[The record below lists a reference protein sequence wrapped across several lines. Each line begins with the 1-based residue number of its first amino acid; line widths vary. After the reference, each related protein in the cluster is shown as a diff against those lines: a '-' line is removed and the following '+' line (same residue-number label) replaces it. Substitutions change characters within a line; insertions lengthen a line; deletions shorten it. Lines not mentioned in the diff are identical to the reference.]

1 LSKQKITQLLG
12 GWEGYRV
19 GTIQRFDTG
28 EDHEHPKLWLELLP
42 LKRRRM
48 QCSGC
53 GKRVSVVHDYVE
65 RWVRDLPVF
74 DATTHLLV
82 IRRRVLC
89 PCCGPKLEHLPWLE
103 RYARV
108 TSRLAENVAR
118 LCQILPIKHVA
129 NYYNLNW
136 KTVKTIDKR
145 HLLKT
150 LGPIDLTDV
159 RVLAMDE
166 FAIRKGHRYA
176 TLIIEPYTKRALWLG
191 LGNSRDSIRPFFELL
206 GRDGCRNIEAVA
218 MDMNAAFA
226 NEVRSQ
232 CPDAYVVYDLFHVV
246 AKYGREV
253 VDRVR
258 VDEANRLR
266 DDKKAR
272 QVVKRS
278 RWLLLRN
285 AGNIKRGKDQIKLQ
299 ELLEANQS
307 LMTVYV
313 LKDDLKRLW
322 AFRCTKSALRFWGD
336 WYQRA
341 IESGVD
347 PLIRFA
353 KLLKPYL
360 SGIISHSLY
369 PLHTSLLEGINNKIK
384 VIKRMAY
391 GFLDDEYFFLKIRAA
406 FPGIGR

>member
-1 LSKQKITQLLG
+1 MSKEKVTQLLG

-19 GTIQRFDTG
+19 STIQRFDTG
-28 EDHEHPKLWLELLP
+28 KNQEHPKLWLELLP

-53 GKRVSVVHDYVE
+53 GKLVSAVHDYVE

-89 PCCGPKLEHLPWLE
+89 PCCGPKLEHLSWLE

-150 LGPIDLTDV
+150 LGPIDLTGV

-176 TLIIEPYTKRALWLG
+176 TLIVEPYTKRALWLG
-191 LGNSRDSIRPFFELL
+191 RGNSRESIRPFFELL
-206 GRDGCRNIEAVA
+206 GRDGCRKIEAVA
-218 MDMNAAFA
+218 MDMNAAFT
-226 NEVRSQ
+226 NEVRAQ
-232 CPDAYVVYDLFHVV
+232 CPDARVVYDLFHVV

-272 QVVKRS
+272 KVVKSS

-285 AGNIKRGKDQIKLQ
+285 AENIKRDSDKIKLHD
-299 ELLEANQS
+299 LLEANQN

-322 AFRCTKSALRFWGD
+322 DFRCTKAALCFWGD

-341 IESGVD
+341 IESEVV

>member
-1 LSKQKITQLLG
+1 MSKQKITQLLG
-12 GWEGYRV
+12 GWEGYRI

-28 EDHEHPKLWLELLP
+28 ENHEHPKLWLELLP

-53 GKRVSVVHDYVE
+53 GKRVSAVHDYVE

-103 RYARV
+103 KYARV

-136 KTVKTIDKR
+136 KTVKTLDKR

-191 LGNSRDSIRPFFELL
+191 RGNSRESIRPFFELL

-232 CPDAYVVYDLFHVV
+232 CPDANVVYDLFHVV

-272 QVVKRS
+272 KVVKSS

-285 AGNIKRGKDQIKLQ
+285 AENIKCDKDKIKLQ

-322 AFRCTKSALRFWGD
+322 EFRCTKSALRFWGD

-384 VIKRMAY
+384 VIKRMA
-391 GFLDDEYFFLKIRAA
+391 
-406 FPGIGR
+406 

>member
-1 LSKQKITQLLG
+1 MSKDKLTQLLG

-19 GTIQRFDTG
+19 GTVQRFEADEG
-28 EDHEHPKLWLELLP
+28 RDRPQLWLELLP

-48 QCSGC
+48 RCSEC
-53 GKRVSVVHDYVE
+53 GQLVSSVHDHVE
-65 RWVRDLPVF
+65 RWVRDLPVL

-82 IRRRVLC
+82 VRRRVLC
-89 PCCGPKLEHLPWLE
+89 PTCGPKLEYLPWLE

-108 TSRLAENVAR
+108 TSRLAESVAR
-118 LCQILPIKHVA
+118 LCQVLPIKHVA

-136 KTVKTIDKR
+136 KTVKAIDKR
-145 HLLKT
+145 YLAKT
-150 LGPIDLTDV
+150 LGPVDLTGV

-176 TLIIEPYTKRALWLG
+176 TLIVEPYTKRALWLG
-191 LGNSRDSIRPFFELL
+191 RGNSRESIRPFFELL
-206 GRDGCRNIEAVA
+206 GINGCRRIEAVA
-218 MDMNAAFA
+218 MDMSAAFA
-226 NEVRSQ
+226 NEVRAQ
-232 CPDAYVVYDLFHVV
+232 CPDAHIVYDLFHVV

-258 VDEANRLR
+258 VDEANRLFE
-266 DDKKAR
+266 DKKAR
-272 QVVKRS
+272 KIIKSS

-285 AGNIKRGKDQIKLQ
+285 PENIKRDADQIRLQ
-299 ELLEANQS
+299 ELLDANQA
-307 LMTVYV
+307 LMAVYV
-313 LKDDLKRLW
+313 LKSDLKRLW
-322 AFRCTKSALRFWGD
+322 DFRCPKTALRFWGE
-336 WYQRA
+336 WYQRVMQSKVA
-341 IESGVD
+341 
-347 PLIRFA
+347 PLMRFA
-353 KLLKPYL
+353 RLLKPYL